1 MSSKVLITGCAG
13 FIGFHTS
20 LKFIKKGYHVIGIDN
35 LNNYYDIKLKKK
47 RLDIL
52 KKQNVKKKCFDFEK
66 LDISNSFN
74 IEKVFKKNNI
84 KFVVNLAAQAGVRY
98 SLINPRSYLDTN
110 LVGFFNILDCSNR
123 FKIKHLVYASTSSV
137 YGANENFPLKENKIA
152 DHPIQFYAATK
163 RSNEIMAHSYSSIYN
178 LPTTG
183 LRFFTVYG
191 PWGRPDMALFIFT
204 KKIIQG
210 KKIPL
215 FNHGNHSRSFTY
227 VDDIVDGIFKSTVKI
242 PKKDKL
248 WSSKNPD
255 PSSSNCPFRIYNIGN
270 NKTESLKKYL
280 KVIEKILGKKAK
292 IKNLAI
298 QKGDIVKTSADLKK
312 ISKEIGFYPKTSI
325 ETGIKKFTNWYK
337 EYHKIK

>member
-1 MSSKVLITGCAG
+1 MKVLITGCAG

-20 LKFIKKGYHVIGIDN
+20 LKFIKKGYHVVGVDN
-35 LNNYYDIKLKKK
+35 INDYYDVKLKKK
-47 RLDIL
+47 RLNIL
-52 KKQNVKKKCFDFEK
+52 KKLNIKKKYFSFEK
-66 LDISNSFN
+66 IDISNSSKV
-74 IEKVFKKNNI
+74 EKVFKKYNI

-98 SLINPRSYLDTN
+98 SLINPRSYLNTN
-110 LVGFFNILDCSNR
+110 LVGFFNILDCSKR
-123 FKIKHLVYASTSSV
+123 YKIKHLVYASTSSV
-137 YGANENFPLKENKIA
+137 YGANENFPLRENKIA

-163 RSNEIMAHSYSSIYN
+163 RSNELMAHSYSSIHK

-191 PWGRPDMALFIFT
+191 PWGRPDMALYIFT

-227 VDDIVDGIFKSTVKI
+227 VDDIVDGVFKSTIKI
-242 PKKDKL
+242 PKKNNL

-255 PSSSNCPFRIYNIGN
+255 PSSSNCPFRIFNIGN

-280 KVIEKILGKKAK
+280 KVLEKNIGKKAK
-292 IKNLAI
+292 IKNLVI
-298 QKGDIVKTSADLKK
+298 QRGDIVKTSADLKK
-312 ISKEIGFYPKTSI
+312 ISKEIGFYPKTNI
-325 ETGIKKFTNWYK
+325 ETGIKKFMNWYR

>member
-1 MSSKVLITGCAG
+1 MKVLITGCAG

-20 LKFIKKGYHVIGIDN
+20 LKFIKKGYHVVGVDN
-35 LNNYYDIKLKKK
+35 INDYYDVKLKKK
-47 RLDIL
+47 RLNIL
-52 KKQNVKKKCFDFEK
+52 KKLNIKKKYFSFEK
-66 LDISNSFN
+66 IDISNSSK
-74 IEKVFKKNNI
+74 IEKVFKKYNI

-98 SLINPRSYLDTN
+98 SLINPRSYLNTN
-110 LVGFFNILDCSNR
+110 LVGFFNILDCSKR
-123 FKIKHLVYASTSSV
+123 YKIKHLVYASTSSV
-137 YGANENFPLKENKIA
+137 YGANENFPLRENKIA

-163 RSNEIMAHSYSSIYN
+163 RSNELMAHSYSSIHN

-191 PWGRPDMALFIFT
+191 PWGRPDMALYIFT
-204 KKIIQG
+204 KNIIQG

-227 VDDIVDGIFKSTVKI
+227 VDDIIDGVLKSTIKI
-242 PKKDKL
+242 PKKNKL

-255 PSSSNCPFRIYNIGN
+255 PSSGNCPFRILNIGN

-280 KVIEKILGKKAK
+280 RVLEQNIGKKAK
-292 IKNLAI
+292 IKNLGI
-298 QKGDIVKTSADLKK
+298 QRGDIVKTSADLSK
-312 ISKEIGFYPKTSI
+312 ISKEIGFYPKTNI
-325 ETGIKKFTNWYK
+325 ETGIKKFVNWYK